1 MSKYYLFFVFD
12 YCDKLTNKRQ
22 ARSVRVG
29 KSCNIKAII
38 KGFEKITDQSGNA
51 ATLET
56 VAYMESETKAN
67 ETAKT
72 WNTTYLQEN
81 RLFK

>member
-12 YCDKLTNKRQ
+12 YCDKVTNKRQ
-22 ARSVRVG
+22 ARIVRVG
-29 KSCNIKAII
+29 KSCNLKSII
-38 KGFEKITDQSGNA
+38 KDFDKITNQSGQA

-56 VAYMESETKAN
+56 VAYMESEKKAN
-67 ETAKT
+67 ETAT
-72 WNTTYLQEN
+72 AWNNTYNQEN